1 MVCAVVGFPLGA
13 MAPTAKAFE
22 AREAVRAGAEEIDMV
37 INQGALKS
45 RDYAVVH
52 EDIQR
57 VVEASRP
64 AKVKVILETGAL
76 TQEEKIVAI
85 SLSKV
90 AGAHFVKTSTGF
102 GPGGATAEDIA
113 LMRKLVGSEMGVKAS
128 GGVRTCEDAQKMKA
142 AGASRIGASASVA
155 IVKGCAQAAATP
167 KADATPKHPDRPWLR
182 RTAPA
187 PTPTRPGG
195 SAWGRQ
201 AVKLLGSTIMTTLP
215 SAPFERVVLIVLD
228 SCGCGSA
235 PDAARYGDTG
245 ANTLGHIAERLGGL
259 QLPHLESLGLGNV
272 TPMAGLSQVAAPRG
286 GFGRMRERSLGKDT
300 TTGHWELAGLDVQH
314 EFPTFPQGFPAEMM
328 ARFTSADRAGRARQQ
343 AGLGNGDPR
352 RAGTCAPRAPAA

>member
-1 MVCAVVGFPLGA
+1 MSSNDPQMEQLVAEVARRVAARMGGAQPLAQIGTAPSLREQPCPDGPSENCTACGLCTVRRPEAVQNIVSEGASRVGSGLGTGQTDGAIAAMIDHTLLKADATSADVEKLCAEARTYRFASVCVNTGFVPLAKRLLRGSGVMVCAVVGFPLGA
-13 MAPTAKAFE
+13 MAPNAKAFE

-52 EDIQR
+52 EDIQK

-102 GPGGATAEDIA
+102 GPGGATVEDIA
-113 LMRKLVGSEMGVKAS
+113 LMRKLVGPDMGVKAS

-155 IVKGCAQAAATP
+155 IVKGCASPQPAAAASKYP
-167 KADATPKHPDRPWLR
+167 HRPWLKNSAAKPAS
-182 RTAPA
+182 APA
-187 PTPTRPGG
+187 G
-195 SAWGRQ
+195 SS
-201 AVKLLGSTIMTTLP
+201 KP
-215 SAPFERVVLIVLD
+215 SA
-228 SCGCGSA
+228 
-235 PDAARYGDTG
+235 Y
-245 ANTLGHIAERLGGL
+245 
-259 QLPHLESLGLGNV
+259 
-272 TPMAGLSQVAAPRG
+272 
-286 GFGRMRERSLGKDT
+286 
-300 TTGHWELAGLDVQH
+300 
-314 EFPTFPQGFPAEMM
+314 
-328 ARFTSADRAGRARQQ
+328 
-343 AGLGNGDPR
+343 
-352 RAGTCAPRAPAA
+352 